1 MRGMENEWKED
12 EKKKKGRGMKK
23 SKFLKRIEVVSV
35 LVNDEE
41 KNVKV
46 IKDWKKDK
54 SDVGRLE
61 IEIGIV
67 GIVKGEEKRVEIVE
81 NEIEEI
87 GEKGKKG
94 VELKI
99 RMEKKG
105 EEKSVGR

>member
-1 MRGMENEWKED
+1 M
-12 EKKKKGRGMKK
+12 
-23 SKFLKRIEVVSV
+23 
-35 LVNDEE
+35 
-41 KNVKV
+41 
-46 IKDWKKDK
+46 
-54 SDVGRLE
+54 E